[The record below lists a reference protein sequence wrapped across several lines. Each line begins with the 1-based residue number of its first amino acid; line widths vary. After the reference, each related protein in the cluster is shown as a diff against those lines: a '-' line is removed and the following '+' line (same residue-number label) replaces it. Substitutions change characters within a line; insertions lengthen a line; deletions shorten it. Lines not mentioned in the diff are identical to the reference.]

1 MRTPRLARHVITAS
15 LALALSVLAPGARA
29 DVVTDWNETAVIAM
43 AAAGLNG
50 LQQSRTLAIVHA
62 AIYDAVNSIDRRH
75 SPYVADVTTPAGA
88 SIEAAAASA
97 AYTLLTSLFWLQ
109 TPIFDVAL
117 ENLLASIPEGQSRSD
132 GIAVGRE
139 AARAVL
145 AVRASDGA
153 TASVAYTARTGPGLY
168 QLTPPVNAPPL
179 MPHWGQ
185 VRPFTL
191 SNAGQF
197 AVKGPAPYASAE
209 FARDFDEVK
218 RLGAKT
224 SSARSKDQTDAA
236 RFWVISGVVTDNSAA
251 RQVAL
256 KKGTSVA
263 ENARIFALLNL
274 AGGDV
279 YIACWEAKYR
289 LHHWRPITAI
299 RNAASTGNPALVGDP
314 TWEPLLV
321 TPAHPEY
328 PAGHTCYA
336 GATERV
342 LQEGFGDDNSFTLT
356 FPAMKMTRSYR
367 SFSQMGKEVID
378 ARVWGGVHYRTTD
391 EHGFDL
397 GRRIADHVLQTT
409 LRPRP

>member
-1 MRTPRLARHVITAS
+1 
-15 LALALSVLAPGARA
+15 
-29 DVVTDWNETAVIAM
+29 
-43 AAAGLNG
+43 
-50 LQQSRTLAIVHA
+50 
-62 AIYDAVNSIDRRH
+62 
-75 SPYVADVTTPAGA
+75 
-88 SIEAAAASA
+88 
-97 AYTLLTSLFWLQ
+97 
-109 TPIFDVAL
+109 
-117 ENLLASIPEGQSRSD
+117 
-132 GIAVGRE
+132 
-139 AARAVL
+139 
-145 AVRASDGA
+145 
-153 TASVAYTARTGPGLY
+153 
-168 QLTPPVNAPPL
+168 

-342 LQEGFGDDNSFTLT
+342 LQESFGDDNSFTLT